1 MRVSAD
7 IRVCPIPTPALTG
20 SGSTG
25 LSQALT
31 YPAHCRLRWAT
42 PRMKERVFY
51 AQWHK
56 LPMSRMTCDCFD
68 NLKLVRIAAKLKGT
82 GADWLG
88 VSFS

>member
-7 IRVCPIPTPALTG
+7 IRVSPIPTPALTG

-31 YPAHCRLRWAT
+31 FTAHGRLRGAT
-42 PRMKERVFY
+42 PRMKECAFY
-51 AQWHK
+51 AQWHR
-56 LPMSRMTCDCFD
+56 LPMSPLTCDCFD
-68 NLKLVRIAAKLKGT
+68 TLKLVRIAANSKGT
-82 GADWLG
+82 GAEWLG